1 MRVGV
6 LASLLKVVLVLVRKP
21 PPCST
26 SVAKQVNPDS
36 REKTKH
42 KHKHTNTT
50 GKLLER
56 VGWGRG
62 TKTRPKTYSTLSYE
76 RTPTDTHNP
85 LSYTELATEGQGARG
100 EGGDAMQKRSRGG
113 WTDLR

>member
-42 KHKHTNTT
+42 KHTNTT

-62 TKTRPKTYSTLSYE
+62 TKTRPKTYSTILSYE

-100 EGGDAMQKRSRGG
+100 EGGDAMQKRS
-113 WTDLR
+113 

>member
-42 KHKHTNTT
+42 KHKHKHTNTT

-62 TKTRPKTYSTLSYE
+62 TKTRPKTYSTILSYE

-100 EGGDAMQKRSRGG
+100 EEGDAMQKRS
-113 WTDLR
+113 

>member
-42 KHKHTNTT
+42 KHKHKHTNTT

-62 TKTRPKTYSTLSYE
+62 TKTRPKTYSTILSYE

-100 EGGDAMQKRSRGG
+100 EGGDAMQKRS
-113 WTDLR
+113 

>member
-6 LASLLKVVLVLVRKP
+6 LASLLKVVLVLVRKA
-21 PPCST
+21 ST
-26 SVAKQVNPDS
+26 LFHVSRKTSESRFERENKKQQ
-36 REKTKH
+36 
-42 KHKHTNTT
+42 HKHTNTT

-62 TKTRPKTYSTLSYE
+62 TKTRPKTYSTILSYE

-100 EGGDAMQKRSRGG
+100 EGGDAMQKRS
-113 WTDLR
+113 